1 VTRTVA
7 AKERRR
13 AALRVDPTHGRGQ
26 SCALTPRARR
36 LHHLPATGLSAP
48 RVWGA
53 ASPQLAALQR
63 FAVPRVWGAA
73 SPQLA
78 ALQRFAVGH
87 INTGRKA
94 SARASAVGTRKGRTQ
109 GPGPHRLDPVDR
121 RGEGAGAHTS
131 DATRVQLPTGAEAVT
146 GACGTR
152 GAHRSIGGLGGN

>member
-1 VTRTVA
+1 VARTVA

-63 FAVPRVWGAA
+63 FAV
-73 SPQLA
+73 
-78 ALQRFAVGH
+78 GH
-87 INTGRKA
+87 INAESKA
-94 SARASAVGTRKGRTQ
+94 SARASAVGTRRGSAQ

-152 GAHRSIGGLGGN
+152 GAHRSIGGN